1 MTPTNDFY
9 TFTVQKSEKKSEIF
23 CCTSG
28 NNCEVLLNDLMS
40 KAMKILGVCGS
51 RREES
56 NTNKLVKKV
65 AESSQCEFEIINM
78 SSCDIK
84 PCKGCSMCMMNEGQC
99 VIDDDMQAIN
109 EKLMETDSLIIGA
122 PTYFMDV
129 SGSVK
134 DLIDRSSAIFL
145 RGVGP
150 EYHPDMPWLGQRP
163 LAGKPA
169 VIITTV
175 AGGGHERAIETLS
188 ICIGDIHKMNLV
200 AKLAEVVQANDVDD
214 MPEVLSRAAEAGK
227 ALGQVL
233 TKS

>member
-1 MTPTNDFY
+1 
-9 TFTVQKSEKKSEIF
+9 
-23 CCTSG
+23 
-28 NNCEVLLNDLMS
+28 
-40 KAMKILGVCGS
+40 MKILGICGS

-56 NTNKLVKKV
+56 NTNKLVKTV
-65 AESSQCEFEIINM
+65 AESSQCEFELIHLGICN
-78 SSCDIK
+78 IK
-84 PCKGCSMCMMNEGQC
+84 PCTGCSMCMMSEGQC

-109 EKLMETDSLIIGA
+109 EKLMKTDSLIIGA

-134 DLIDRSSAIFL
+134 DLIDRSSAIFF

-200 AKLAEVVQANDVDD
+200 AKLAEVVQVNDVDD

-227 ALGQVL
+227 ALGHAL
-233 TKS
+233 TQP

>member
-1 MTPTNDFY
+1 
-9 TFTVQKSEKKSEIF
+9 
-23 CCTSG
+23 
-28 NNCEVLLNDLMS
+28 
-40 KAMKILGVCGS
+40 MKILGICRS

-134 DLIDRSSAIFL
+134 DLIDRSSAIFFAASAPNTI
-145 RGVGP
+145 RICPGWVSV
-150 EYHPDMPWLGQRP
+150 P
-163 LAGKPA
+163 LP
-169 VIITTV
+169 VNP
-175 AGGGHERAIETLS
+175 L
-188 ICIGDIHKMNLV
+188 L
-200 AKLAEVVQANDVDD
+200 LL
-214 MPEVLSRAAEAGK
+214 PL
-227 ALGQVL
+227 
-233 TKS
+233 